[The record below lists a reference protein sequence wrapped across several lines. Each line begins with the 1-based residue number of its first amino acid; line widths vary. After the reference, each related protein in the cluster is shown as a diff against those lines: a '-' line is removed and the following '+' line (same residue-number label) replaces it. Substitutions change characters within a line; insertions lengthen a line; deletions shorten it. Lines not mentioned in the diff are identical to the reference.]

1 MLRRKGGEMATY
13 AQSRYINTLLQKCR
27 ERGIE
32 IPEEVK
38 ERVSNEL
45 TAEEASE
52 LIEAL
57 KFELG
62 W

>member
-1 MLRRKGGEMATY
+1 MATY